1 LFSPFGFL
9 PGWSARF
16 LKQVKITDRAFS
28 GSSSSSDNDDNFP
41 KKNTSSTLFLE
52 DLNPEE
58 VKSNILWNVLQDTA
72 RRNPLYSNLT
82 AFTKLKILPTNPTIS
97 AKELASKLS
106 ISLGEALVL
115 LADLKERK

>member
-1 LFSPFGFL
+1 L
-9 PGWSARF
+9 PGWSARY

-28 GSSSSSDNDDNFP
+28 GSSPSSDKDDNFP
-41 KKNTSSTLFLE
+41 RRNTSSTLFLE

-58 VKSNILWNVLQDTA
+58 VKSNILWKVLKDTA

-82 AFTKLKILPTNPTIS
+82 AFTKTQILPNNPTIT

-115 LADLKERK
+115 LADLKEQK